1 MYGSLKS
8 INFAK
13 EVDMLS
19 RLSKMLSCFVL
30 MLLSLK
36 DWVKDWYVFEFFERV
51 DDRKSFKLLIAVY
64 VVAIILDN
72 FIQKSM
78 GFDIGGLIWGASVFL
93 TVLLAINFCLNHY
106 LRDKIMFAGKIS
118 ILDYKSYFIAFEK
131 ESGKELARKE
141 GEYCF
146 DGFKTDHLP
155 FNLIVPQITDKD
167 EVLPGG
173 VVRKAVAF
181 YDVPC
186 KWSNLPIGF
195 TIFVTLC
202 EQYDLEELI
211 KLASDVYLEDGI
223 PRGYEECLK
232 KILMILSPKLMR
244 RAERAMEEA
253 QKEAGEKIDQELVFD
268 EDDLANAVVGVY
280 LQLVKEEFK
289 PIFLSNVVNVEIELD
304 LDYVYERQDEQ
315 GDPIK
320 ISLSTNLE
328 K

>member
-1 MYGSLKS
+1 
-8 INFAK
+8 
-13 EVDMLS
+13 MLS

-36 DWVKDWYVFEFFERV
+36 DWVKDWYVFEFFEKVKV
-51 DDRKSFKLLIAVY
+51 DDKKSFKILIAVY

-78 GFDIGGLIWGASVFL
+78 GFNIGGLIWGASVFL

-146 DGFKTDHLP
+146 DRFKTDHLL

-181 YDVPC
+181 YDVSC
-186 KWSNLPIGF
+186 KWSEIPIGF

-223 PRGYEECLK
+223 PLSYEEYLK
-232 KILMILSPKLMR
+232 KTLMKLSPSLMR
-244 RAERAMEEA
+244 RAERAIEKAQAQAQAQAQVNLKDDEE
-253 QKEAGEKIDQELVFD
+253 LFFD
-268 EDDLANAVVGVY
+268 EDGLAAASASTY

-289 PIFLSNVVNVEIELD
+289 PILLSNMVKVDID
-304 LDYVYERQDEQ
+304 LDYDYAYESCEGQEE
-315 GDPIK
+315 PIK
-320 ISLSTNLE
+320 ISLSTRLE